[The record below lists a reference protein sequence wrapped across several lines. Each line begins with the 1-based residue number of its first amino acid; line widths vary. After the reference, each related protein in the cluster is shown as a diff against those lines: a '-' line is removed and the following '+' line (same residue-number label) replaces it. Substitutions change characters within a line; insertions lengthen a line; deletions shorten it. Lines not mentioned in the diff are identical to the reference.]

1 MYIEVA
7 KKKLH
12 SPQPEATDK
21 AYAVDSWR
29 TQVRMVEIHL
39 YVDFFQQR

>member
-7 KKKLH
+7 KNKIT
-12 SPQPEATDK
+12 QPTAWSDK
-21 AYAVDSWR
+21 AYTVGSWR
-29 TQVRMVEIHL
+29 TQVWMVEIHL